1 MLLVVVMMPVATSMT
16 RIMLISRKVY
26 LRKTTKIVRA
36 AACLFANTL
45 GLQRVGEQTS
55 FLGGVV

>member
-45 GLQRVGEQTS
+45 GLQRVGEQRDED
-55 FLGGVV
+55 